1 MSSEQRKV
9 LEDIQRAKRLLKE
22 GAAVS
27 LGMHTSSPTTTPLMT
42 PSSPAFPPQASA
54 GIGDMMMSPGMRSA
68 MQVLTQA
75 NISSFGYF
83 IPQDSH
89 FGNSILPVLPRI
101 DAPAGTVVAAAT
113 TSQTSTSPAT
123 SSSPVQATGST

>member
-27 LGMHTSSPTTTPLMT
+27 LGIHSPTTSTPPLLT
-42 PSSPAFPPQASA
+42 TASTAFPPQAPA

-68 MQVLTQA
+68 MQVLAQA
-75 NISSFGYF
+75 NMTSFGCF

-101 DAPAGTVVAAAT
+101 DPAVT
-113 TSQTSTSPAT
+113 TTPNQSTSLSTAT
-123 SSSPVQATGST
+123 ITTTAIIGGGNGQ

>member
-1 MSSEQRKV
+1 V

-22 GAAVS
+22 GAAAS
-27 LGMHTSSPTTTPLMT
+27 LGMGTSTPSSLMT
-42 PSSPAFPPQASA
+42 PTSPAFPPQAST

-68 MQVLTQA
+68 MQVLSQA
-75 NISSFGYF
+75 NVSSFGYF

-101 DAPAGTVVAAAT
+101 DAPAGTAAVITPTPVPASVTSSNTTSAAA
-113 TSQTSTSPAT
+113 ST
-123 SSSPVQATGST
+123 

>member
-27 LGMHTSSPTTTPLMT
+27 LGIHSPTTSTPPMLT
-42 PSSPAFPPQASA
+42 TASPAFPSQAAA

-68 MQVLTQA
+68 MQVLSQA
-75 NISSFGYF
+75 NLTSFGCF

-101 DAPAGTVVAAAT
+101 EPVVPT
-113 TSQTSTSPAT
+113 TQNPPTGSSTSTITTTAIIGGGNG
-123 SSSPVQATGST
+123 Q

>member
-22 GAAVS
+22 GAAAS
-27 LGMHTSSPTTTPLMT
+27 LGMHTGGGASTPSSLMT
-42 PSSPAFPPQASA
+42 PTPPAFPPQAPA

-68 MQVLTQA
+68 MQVLAQA
-75 NISSFGYF
+75 NVSSFGYF

-101 DAPAGTVVAAAT
+101 DAPAGATAIAATNPTAASSISPSAAA
-113 TSQTSTSPAT
+113 
-123 SSSPVQATGST
+123 SS